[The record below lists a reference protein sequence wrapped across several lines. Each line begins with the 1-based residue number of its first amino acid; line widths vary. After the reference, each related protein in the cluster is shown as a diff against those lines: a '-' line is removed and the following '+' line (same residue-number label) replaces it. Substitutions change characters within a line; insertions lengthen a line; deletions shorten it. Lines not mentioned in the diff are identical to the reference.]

1 MLKMDEEDDDQKIN
15 QMPSWKISSPRCP
28 SCALGAWDATESRAF
43 EQANGQRF
51 DEVVRR
57 AGEEN
62 RLSLY
67 AASTGV

>member
-1 MLKMDEEDDDQKIN
+1 MDEEDDDQKIN
-15 QMPSWKISSPRCP
+15 QLPSWRISSTRFP
-28 SCALGAWDATESRAF
+28 SCALGAWDATRSRAF
-43 EQANGQRF
+43 EQANSQRF

-62 RLSLY
+62 RISLY